1 MFGKSYL
8 LDAYG
13 VSAEKCDSMELAY
26 RFAEELVDRIEMTL
40 FGSIVVIHAPRKKGV
55 EIYSSKAGITAF
67 APLIESSI
75 VLHTLSETGFIS
87 LDVYSCKEY
96 ENKVVFDFA
105 KETFGFT
112 EYEES
117 TVYRGLKYNGHA

>member
-13 VSAEKCDSMELAY
+13 VAAEKCDSMELAY
-26 RFAEELVDRIEMTL
+26 RFAEELVDKIDMTL
-40 FGSIVVIHAPRKKGV
+40 FGSIIVIHAPRKNGEEVYK
-55 EIYSSKAGITAF
+55 SKAGITCF

-96 ENKVVFDFA
+96 DNRTVFEFA
-105 KETFGFT
+105 KQTYGFT

-117 TVYRGLKYNGHA
+117 SVYRGINYREL